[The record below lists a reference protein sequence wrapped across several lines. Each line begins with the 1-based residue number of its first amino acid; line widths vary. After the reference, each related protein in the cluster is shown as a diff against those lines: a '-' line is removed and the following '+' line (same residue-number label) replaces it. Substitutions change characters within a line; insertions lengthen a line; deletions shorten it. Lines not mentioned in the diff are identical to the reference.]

1 EKGRE
6 GEGGGFGATG
16 RPVGAYVVAG
26 TSVTWCPAV
35 DVNRLLTGV
44 AAVVVVFLV
53 TRARVAGARS
63 RAGHG

>member
-44 AAVVVVFLV
+44 AAVAIAFLV
-53 TRARVAGARS
+53 TRARIAKARV
-63 RAGHG
+63 RAEHG